1 MKIAIWVSRLRFDE
15 DLGDFSFSFSFSFLF
30 SFWVNLVFLSVHFW

>member
-1 MKIAIWVSRLRFDE
+1 MKIAIWVSRPRFDE
-15 DLGDFSFSFSFSFLF
+15 DLGDFSFSFLF